1 METNDERSGFRIR
14 GRVERIGPEE
24 FAAIATAL
32 PDNGDPSGV
41 QTLTEIL
48 ASLHVAQDAVR
59 SLVKRM
65 CAIVAANGGRITD
78 IETDVRA

>member
-1 METNDERSGFRIR
+1 MNGEQEQTGLT
-14 GRVERIGPEE
+14 EE
-24 FAAIATAL
+24 ELGAQGATAL